1 MNKNKNEVSS
11 EELNQVSGGMA
22 NPIYTAYFK
31 DGALRNPENGKPF
44 KDDKE
49 AWEYFRATNHFIAGI

>member
-1 MNKNKNEVSS
+1 MDKDKKGLNE
-11 EELNQVSGGMA
+11 EQLNQVLGGMA

-31 DGALRNPENGKPF
+31 DGALRNPESGKPF

-49 AWEYFRATNHFIAGI
+49 AWEYFRAHK